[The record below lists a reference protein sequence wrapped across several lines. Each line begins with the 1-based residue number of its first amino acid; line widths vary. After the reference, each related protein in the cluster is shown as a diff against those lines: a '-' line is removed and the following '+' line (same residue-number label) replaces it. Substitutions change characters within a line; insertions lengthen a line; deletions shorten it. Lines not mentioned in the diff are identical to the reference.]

1 MSSGKK
7 VSTNF
12 AVFIISFLVFTTIV
26 VFAVMLFLSYENMH
40 NNLIISNK
48 DSTELITMDIVK
60 DCMKLTEGKDF
71 VFTLENDGSDSDDYR
86 YSTLIT
92 MFVDSEIYRRNG
104 SIYIVDEDGMIY
116 CRNQLVGD
124 GNNQIQAEKG
134 DNGRY
139 YIIDDAAMGLVRQA
153 ADGQM
158 YGSDDSG
165 NGFVMSMRCIRIS
178 NTDYYCL
185 VKCAA
190 ATSKVTQ
197 EYISVIMLPAII
209 AMLIA
214 ISLYVAFVWMSLE
227 PVKEISNVI
236 SKVADGDFKARV
248 NPKYTNEDEGV
259 GFTLSSEFSQMGS
272 TVNNMI
278 ESLENQEKDRELFI
292 SSIAHDIRT
301 PLTSINGFVT
311 AMLDGTIPPSDRD
324 RYLNLIKQ
332 ETDRIR
338 RLVVSMTEASSLAH
352 LNPELVEAFNT
363 SDMIRDIIDNLESQL
378 KDKDIRIVT
387 SLDPGP
393 NNIAY
398 GDAEQLCRV
407 LVNII
412 SNSIKFTPT
421 GGTIKVSTDGKPR
434 EGRIDI
440 TIEDSGPGIEEDKR
454 KRIFE
459 SFYKGDP
466 SRKVEGFGLGLYICK
481 QILAA
486 HGQTITC
493 SESGE
498 LGGARFDFSFAM
510 PPKES

>member
-12 AVFIISFLVFTTIV
+12 AVFIISFLVFTTVI

-48 DSTELITMDIVK
+48 SDTELMTMDIVS
-60 DCMKLTEGKDF
+60 DCMNISGNEPF
-71 VFTLENDGSDSDDYR
+71 VFTMDDDGSRDFQVSN
-86 YSTLIT
+86 LLLKFI
-92 MFVDSEIYRRNG
+92 DSEIYRRSG
-104 SIYIVDEDGMIY
+104 SIYVVDDTGLIL
-116 CRNQLVGD
+116 CRNQKIGD
-124 GNNQIQAEKG
+124 GKDQIRAEKRE
-134 DNGRY
+134 NGRY
-139 YIIDDAAMGLVRQA
+139 YISDENVQKLIVQA
-153 ADGQM
+153 QDGSM
-158 YGSDDSG
+158 ASADDSET
-165 NGFVMSMRCIRIS
+165 GFVTSIRCIRIPGTQYS
-178 NTDYYCL
+178 CV
-185 VKCAA
+185 VKKTAE
-190 ATSKVTQ
+190 TSEVKT
-197 EYISVIMLPAII
+197 EYLSVILLPAII

-214 ISLYVAFVWMSLE
+214 ISLYVAFVWLSLE
-227 PVKEISNVI
+227 PVKEISEVI
-236 SKVADGDFKARV
+236 SKVADGDLKARV
-248 NPKYTNEDEGV
+248 SPKYASDDDSV
-259 GFTLSSEFSQMGS
+259 GLNITSEFSQMGA

-311 AMLDGTIPPSDRD
+311 AMLDGTIPPNGRD
-324 RYLNLIKQ
+324 KYLTLIKQ

-363 SDMIRDIIDNLESQL
+363 TDMIRDIIDNLESQL
-378 KDKDIRIVT
+378 REKNIKILT

-393 NNIAY
+393 DNIAY

-412 SNSIKFTPT
+412 SNSIKFTPH
-421 GGTIKVSTDGKPR
+421 GGVIKVSTDGKPR
-434 EGRIDI
+434 EGII
-440 TIEDSGPGIEEDKR
+440 SVTIEDSGPGIEESKR

-459 SFYKGDP
+459 SFYKADA

-498 LGGARFDFSFAM
+498 LGGARFDFAFGM
-510 PPKES
+510 PPKGEG

>member
-12 AVFIISFLVFTTIV
+12 ATFIIAFLVFSTIV

-40 NNLIISNK
+40 NSLIIENK
-48 DSTELITMDIVK
+48 NNTELIAMDIAT
-60 DCMKLTEGKDF
+60 DCMNLSDRQPFIFTLDDDGSKDF
-71 VFTLENDGSDSDDYR
+71 TISG
-86 YSTLIT
+86 LIIK
-92 MFVDSEIYRRNG
+92 FVDSEIYRRSG
-104 SIYIVDEDGMIY
+104 SIYLVDHDGMIL

-124 GNNQIQAEKG
+124 GRDQIKADRR

-139 YIIDDAAMGLVRQA
+139 YITDTEVLDIIDQA
-153 ADGQM
+153 SNNKMTAT
-158 YGSDDSG
+158 DDS
-165 NGFVMSMRCIRIS
+165 NSNFVSSVRCIRIPE
-178 NTDYYCL
+178 TDYYCV
-185 VKCAA
+185 VKCVSD
-190 ATSKVTQ
+190 TSEIRS
-197 EYISVIMLPAII
+197 EYVSIILLPAMI

-214 ISLYVAFVWMSLE
+214 IVLYVAFVWLSLN
-227 PVKEISNVI
+227 PVKEISDVI

-248 NPKYTNEDEGV
+248 NTKYTSEDEGI
-259 GFTLSSEFSQMGS
+259 GFTLSSEFAQMGS

-311 AMLDGTIPPSDRD
+311 AMLDGTIPPNGRD

-352 LNPELVEAFNT
+352 LNPELVEPFNT
-363 SDMIRDIIDNLESQL
+363 TDMIRDIADNLESQL
-378 KDKDIRIVT
+378 RDKDIKILL

-412 SNSIKFTPT
+412 SNSIKFTPV
-421 GGTIKVSTDGKPR
+421 GGTIKVTTDGKPR
-434 EGRIDI
+434 ENKIDI
-440 TIEDSGPGIEEDKR
+440 TIEDSGPGIDESKR

-459 SFYKGDP
+459 SFYKADS
-466 SRKVEGFGLGLYICK
+466 SRKQEGFGLGLYICK

-486 HGQTITC
+486 HGQTIVCT
-493 SESGE
+493 ESGE
-498 LGGARFDFSFAM
+498 LGGARFDFAFGM
-510 PPKES
+510 PPKEET

>member
-12 AVFIISFLVFTTIV
+12 AVFIISFLVFTTVI

-48 DSTELITMDIVK
+48 DSTELMTMDIVS
-60 DCMKLTEGKDF
+60 DCMKLSGDSNF
-71 VFTLENDGSDSDDYR
+71 VFTVDDDGSRDFIISQD
-86 YSTLIT
+86 IIK
-92 MFVDSEIYRRNG
+92 FVDSEMYKRAG
-104 SIYIVDEDGMIY
+104 SVYITDQDGMIL
-116 CRNQLVGD
+116 CRNQLIGD
-124 GNNQIQAEKG
+124 GRDQIKADRR

-139 YIIDDAAMGLVRQA
+139 YISDPDVIGLIKKAESGEMVA
-153 ADGQM
+153 ADDSN
-158 YGSDDSG
+158 SDY
-165 NGFVMSMRCIRIS
+165 VMSIRCIKIPH
-178 NTDYYCL
+178 TDYSCV
-185 VKCAA
+185 VKCIADA
-190 ATSKVTQ
+190 SSVKS
-197 EYISVIMLPAII
+197 EYLSVILLPAII

-227 PVKEISNVI
+227 PVKEISEVI
-236 SKVADGDFKARV
+236 SKVADGDLKARV
-248 NPKYTNEDEGV
+248 NPKYANDDDGINITIA
-259 GFTLSSEFSQMGS
+259 SEFAQMGA

-311 AMLDGTIPPSDRD
+311 AMLDGTIPPSGRD
-324 RYLNLIKQ
+324 KYLTLIKQ

-352 LNPELVEAFNT
+352 LNPELVEPFNT
-363 SDMIRDIIDNLESQL
+363 TDMIRDIIDNLESQL
-378 KDKDIRIVT
+378 REKNIKVLT

-393 NNIAY
+393 YNIAY
-398 GDAEQLCRV
+398 GDSEQLCRV

-412 SNSIKFTPT
+412 SNSIKFTPQD
-421 GGTIKVSTDGKPR
+421 GFIKVTTDGKPR
-434 EGRIDI
+434 EGKINI
-440 TIEDSGPGIEEDKR
+440 TIEDSGPGIEESKR

-459 SFYKGDP
+459 SFYKADA

-486 HGQTITC
+486 HGQTIVC
-493 SESGE
+493 DESGE
-498 LGGARFDFSFAM
+498 LGGARFDFSFGM
-510 PPKES
+510 PPRSE